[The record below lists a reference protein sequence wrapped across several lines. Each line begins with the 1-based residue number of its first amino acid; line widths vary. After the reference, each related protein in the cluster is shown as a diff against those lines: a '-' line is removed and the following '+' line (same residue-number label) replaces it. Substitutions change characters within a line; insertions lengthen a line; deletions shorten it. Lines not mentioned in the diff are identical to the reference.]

1 MIFYNRKIIYNI
13 FNEIY
18 NDIFKYYSNILNK
31 DEVLKWWIL
40 KLILMI
46 KIFKIEVNM
55 NNILWVFHW
64 NLSIKMI
71 KFDQEIEKKNRKKEM
86 IHSIILLSKLMLW

>member
-1 MIFYNRKIIYNI
+1 LIFYNRKIIYNI

>member
-1 MIFYNRKIIYNI
+1 MII
-13 FNEIY
+13 
-18 NDIFKYYSNILNK
+18 
-31 DEVLKWWIL
+31 EV
-40 KLILMI
+40 
-46 KIFKIEVNM
+46 FEIEVNM

-64 NLSIKMI
+64 NLLIEMI